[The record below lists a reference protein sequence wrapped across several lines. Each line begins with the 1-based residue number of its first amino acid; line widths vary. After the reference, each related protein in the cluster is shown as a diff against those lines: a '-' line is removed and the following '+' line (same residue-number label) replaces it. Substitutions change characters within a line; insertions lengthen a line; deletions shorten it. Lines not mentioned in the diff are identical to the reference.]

1 MSKEPLN
8 PEEAWQVAN
17 IAPSDLYYTEFR
29 RTLFGGYDREEVNA
43 FREHVG
49 DLFESML
56 SQMRETK
63 ERMATLEK
71 DVAAYHEM
79 EEALRNAL
87 KSSQKFS
94 ETILDTARR
103 EADALLAEASLAY
116 SRAQNQARDMPEQ
129 LRSEI
134 AELQGARDR
143 MRQDLLSLIEAHRS
157 IVTGI
162 LPAEQRGGEESSQG
176 SRIYRSVSARLRSF
190 NFGPR
195 AKPEVVPM
203 QEDPFEGVAAPGV
216 QEAVV
221 QEEEHSE

>member
-1 MSKEPLN
+1 MSQPPLN
-8 PEEAWQVAN
+8 PDEAWQVAN
-17 IAPSDLYYTEFR
+17 VAPSDLYYTEFR

-49 DLFESML
+49 DLFDSML
-56 SQMRETK
+56 SQIREMK
-63 ERMATLEK
+63 ERLVVLEK
-71 DVAAYHEM
+71 DVSSYHEM

-116 SRAQNQARDMPEQ
+116 SRAQSQARDMPEQ
-129 LRSEI
+129 LQMEI

-143 MRQDLLSLIEAHRS
+143 VRQDILSLLEAHRS

-162 LPAEQRGGEESSQG
+162 IPAEQRGTEDTSHG
-176 SRIYRSVSARLRSF
+176 SKIYRSVSARLRSF

-203 QEDPFEGVAAPGV
+203 QEDPFEPGSHPSALDTPTTGEEAP
-216 QEAVV
+216 Q
-221 QEEEHSE
+221 